1 MNSKNKKK
9 YVEQYGVGGPVNNFI
24 TSPEQILQEN
34 AFNWARAKGE
44 GQNDPLAGIIDTASP
59 ILQTVAGIA
68 ANKLGKDP
76 AKQMY
81 DKGLREAIKNPTQNE
96 IELRYSNQAA
106 TGTST
111 GNGRKKINVEGG
123 EILENPMGDILKMKG
138 ASHEK
143 GGIEL
148 ELPGEGNYNVY
159 SKRIK
164 GITGKSLAHEKE
176 AREKKIAKYQKY
188 IQENPGDIVAKN
200 TLDRLLLSSKKADI
214 DSLNL
219 QTEIKGAYEAG
230 NAETQ
235 INTQEGQ
242 SPKTEAPEVVQEGPE
257 GFGEDSDFGQAA
269 TGFSGVAPE
278 EEEKNF
284 LQRMLGDIAPGDIIG
299 MLGLAR
305 QKNMAAKAASNNLAS
320 LKVEPNFYENYGK
333 DSLAPIQANQEI
345 IQRGYDRGVNNLELD
360 NLTSKQNVANLSRGI
375 AGKMTGMLAV
385 DQNTNRATNE
395 LEDKF
400 TQSTIENN
408 KTMADTLKDIE
419 LKRAEGARTAY
430 NNNEAN
436 LDNAINQNNAAQQI
450 QAGIIGDIANIGN
463 KTLERKLQAAAISAQ
478 SLYSEVDAQ
487 GNVTKRETTPSGAVP
502 GANDYSNN
510 RRADQEEKSQQDQA
524 LEAAK
529 TDTPVNISTVASPTG
544 GEYTAG
550 VPTGNNFDFNK
561 EKDNLNGMLQ
571 ELNLKLDF
579 NDRSS
584 ISEIQRQLG
593 MPKKWQTGAFGAK
606 TYEYL
611 KKAKAGTLHLN
622 VDDKTGIGVVAY
634 PGMEKLG
641 GKPYGPL
648 LKAIDKVKPV
658 EIKDVDFTS
667 LKKKI
672 AGKETLGERD
682 PYKAKNP
689 QSGSTASGKYQFI
702 WSIHGNNI
710 MRDTGVRSR
719 EEFLNSPAAQ
729 EKYMDLQLKEAASY
743 AKKNIAA
750 LQKVDPRIGL
760 EGAIKL
766 YHFAGP
772 KVIKDL
778 ISGKQSL
785 NSKPNG
791 SKGYKNSSLLSY
803 LNLT

>member
-81 DKGLREAIKNPTQNE
+81 DKGLRGAIKNPTQNE
-96 IELRYSNQAA
+96 IELSYSNQAA

-148 ELPGEGNYNVY
+148 ELPNDGNYNIY

-584 ISEIQRQLG
+584 IAEIQSQLG

-641 GKPYGPL
+641 GKPYDPL